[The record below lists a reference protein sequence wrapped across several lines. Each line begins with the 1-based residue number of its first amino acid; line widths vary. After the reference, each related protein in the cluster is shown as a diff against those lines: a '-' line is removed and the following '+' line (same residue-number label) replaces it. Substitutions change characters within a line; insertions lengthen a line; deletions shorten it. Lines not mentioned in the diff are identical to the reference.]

1 MASASAAGTPVRSP
15 WATTSL
21 SRIVLSELA
30 GLTTQPGR
38 AEAMQVPA
46 IARGRALIA
55 GLLARHPLAVYDAA
69 GVQQPVETAAWLT
82 TTATGQSPR
91 TRNLWT
97 WDDLIFAG
105 LSLWAVS
112 RDNHDAITD
121 AIRVNPGLWSIDPA
135 SERVQINGADVSAE
149 QVILIEGPQEGLVTL
164 AAGTIRAARAIERA
178 WSQRVE
184 QPVPLIELHSTDP
197 MMDLTSAERDELVGD
212 WEKARQ
218 TGNGTGYTP
227 SSIEVR
233 THGTSET
240 DLFVAGRNAL
250 RLDIANFLSLPS
262 ALLEGSMSTASL
274 TYSTQAGQRNDLVDL
289 SLGYWAMPIEARLSQ
304 DDVVASGLNVAIDL
318 TQLAETTQP
327 TRSPVQED

>member
-1 MASASAAGTPVRSP
+1 MATAAAAGTPVRSP
-15 WATTSL
+15 WASTSL

-30 GLTTQPGR
+30 GLTTSPGR

-46 IARGRALIA
+46 VARGRALIA
-55 GLLARHPLAVYDAA
+55 GLLGRHPLACYDAA
-69 GVQQPVETAAWLT
+69 GVIQPDAEPWLT
-82 TTATGQSPR
+82 ATSTGQSPR

-97 WDDLIFAG
+97 FDDLIFSA

-112 RDNHDAITD
+112 RDRDGKISD
-121 AIRVNPGLWSIDPA
+121 AIRVNPALWTVNPA
-135 SERVQINGADVSAE
+135 SNRVQINGADVSAE

-164 AAGTIRAARAIERA
+164 AEETIRAARAVERA
-178 WSQRVE
+178 WAQRVA
-184 QPVPLIELHSTDP
+184 QPLPMLELHSTDQ
-197 MMDLTSAERDELVGD
+197 MMDLEETERDELITA

-218 TGNGTGYTP
+218 NGNGTAYTP
-227 SSIEVR
+227 SSIELRV
-233 THGTSET
+233 HGTGTT

-289 SLGYWAMPIEARLSQ
+289 SLGYWATALEARLSQ
-304 DDVVASGLNVAIDL
+304 DDVVAPGLNIAIDL
-318 TQLAETTQP
+318 SQLAAPTQP
-327 TRSPVQED
+327 DRSPVSED